1 VTSVTAT
8 ALLNSGGA
16 PLAARLRLG
25 KDSGVNPPR
34 AQYAW
39 NGDVAIAYGVV
50 GDGPIDLVYIQGY
63 VSDVEM
69 MWECRQAA
77 AFMER
82 LASWSR
88 LITIDRRGVGMSDRF
103 SQHELPPLEDAA
115 KDVLCVLDAV
125 GSQKVALFGHNE
137 GGQLCAMLAAT
148 HPGRIRSLSLYSTP
162 ISKRQQ
168 EIDQGNADEAI
179 TRDNAEWKKTF
190 GTQAFEQDL
199 FGFLSP
205 SYLHDRDLYAF
216 FSRLQ
221 RHAASPGSFAGFIDL
236 LYGTD
241 IGGILDAIAV
251 PTQVLHR
258 IGDRVNPVSWSQKL
272 AASITDAA
280 LVELDGQDWWPFLG
294 DANGLLDEL
303 ERFVVG
309 SPVGHAEAR
318 ALGTVL
324 FTDIVGSTQHTAMLG
339 DAGWIELLGEHN
351 RRVREELERFE
362 GIEIDTAGDG
372 FFATFDGPARAVRCA
387 QAIGERLR
395 DVGIEIRAGVHV
407 GEIEHVGKD
416 IRGIAVNIGAR
427 VAAMADP
434 SEVLVSSTV
443 KDLVAGSGLSFEDAG
458 EHELKGVPDRWH
470 VYRVDK

>member
-1 VTSVTAT
+1 M
-8 ALLNSGGA
+8 
-16 PLAARLRLG
+16 
-25 KDSGVNPPR
+25 KPPR

-39 NGDVAIAYGVV
+39 NGDAAIAYGVV
-50 GDGPIDLVYIQGY
+50 GDGPIDLVYVQGY

-69 MWECRQAA
+69 MWECPQAA

-82 LASWSR
+82 LAGWSR
-88 LITIDRRGVGMSDRF
+88 LITIDRRGVGMSDRL

-115 KDVLCVLDAV
+115 KDALCVLDAV
-125 GSQKVALFGHNE
+125 GSQKAALFGHNE
-137 GGQLCAMLAAT
+137 GGQLCTMLAAT
-148 HPGRIRSLSLYSTP
+148 VPERIRSLSLYSTP

-168 EIDQGNADEAI
+168 ELDQGNTDEAI
-179 TRDNAEWKKTF
+179 TRDNAEWERTF

-199 FGFLSP
+199 YGSLSP

-236 LYGTD
+236 LYATD

-258 IGDRVNPVSWSQKL
+258 IGDRVNPVSWSRKL

-294 DANGLLDEL
+294 DADGLLDEL

-309 SPVGHAEAR
+309 SPVGHGETR

-324 FTDIVGSTQHTAMLG
+324 FTDIVGSTQRAAELGDRGWGELVERHHAAVRAMLARHRG
-339 DAGWIELLGEHN
+339 T
-351 RRVREELERFE
+351 
-362 GIEIDTAGDG
+362 EIDTAGDG

-387 QAIGERLR
+387 GAIIDAVRELGLE
-395 DVGIEIRAGVHV
+395 VRAGIHTGEVETINGKV
-407 GEIEHVGKD
+407 G
-416 IRGIAVNIGAR
+416 GIAVNIGAR
-427 VAAMADP
+427 VAAKAGA
-434 SEVLVSSTV
+434 SQVLVSQTV
-443 KDLVAGSGLSFEDAG
+443 KDLVAGSGLTFEDAG
-458 EHELKGVPDRWH
+458 EHELKGLPDRWH
-470 VYRVDK
+470 LYRVVQ